1 MGRNLTFL
9 LFSFDLLITPLS
21 LFLAGRLRSLLPFG
35 KGGALSLQA
44 VQIPMV
50 VYLIAIVCWIGSLHL
65 AGAYNPKRVLRW
77 YHEVIHVAWGSFLA
91 TVLITGFLYMTYRDI
106 SRLLFVYFLMI
117 NLGLLLSY
125 RVGLRIYY
133 RLLGK
138 TRPNGRSNVLILGAG
153 DLGRRIARVLLDRS
167 RWGFNLIGYL
177 DDDPAKYNR
186 TFQGGIVLGSIDK
199 VRSVVEG
206 FKVDEVWIALPGRAY
221 DRMSQ
226 VVNEVDDLSVRV
238 KIVPDYF
245 SLALVRAKPEIMGDI
260 PLIGLREPVIEGQA
274 RVIKRSF
281 DLILSLLFS
290 ILALPLF
297 GMIALAILLDSA
309 GPVIFRH
316 TRVGE
321 NGRLFKM
328 LKFRTM
334 SIEAEKHRDE
344 VCIRTEDGTLIH
356 KRKGDPRVTRVG
368 RVLRRFSLDELPQ
381 LINVIKGD
389 MSLVGPRP
397 EMPWLVHEYEPW
409 QRKRFAVPQGITGWW
424 QIHDRSDKPMHMN
437 TEEDL
442 HYVYNYSIWLDILIL
457 IRTPVAVLR
466 GRGAY

>member
-1 MGRNLTFL
+1 MGRNLSFL

-21 LFLAGRLRSLLPFG
+21 LFLASRLRSLLPFG
-35 KGGALSLQA
+35 KGGALNIQS
-44 VQIPMV
+44 VQIPLV
-50 VYLIAIVCWIGSLHL
+50 VYLVAMICWCGSLHL

-77 YHEVIHVAWGSFLA
+77 YHEAIHVAWGAFLA

-106 SRLLFVYFLMI
+106 SRLLFVYFLVI

-125 RVGLRIYY
+125 RAGLRIYY
-133 RLLGK
+133 HLLGK
-138 TRPNGRSNVLILGAG
+138 TRPNGRSQVLILGAG
-153 DLGRRIARVLLDRS
+153 VLGRRIARVLYDHS
-167 RWGFNLIGYL
+167 RWGFNLTGYL
-177 DDDPAKYNR
+177 DDDPAKQGR
-186 TFQGGIVLGSIDK
+186 TFQGGIVLGSIDE
-199 VRSVVEG
+199 VRSVVENHN
-206 FKVDEVWIALPGRAY
+206 VDEVWIALPGKAY

-226 VVNEVDDLSVRV
+226 AVKKINDLSVRV

-245 SLALVRAKPEIMGDI
+245 SLALIRAKPEIMGDI

-274 RVIKRSF
+274 RVIKRAF
-281 DLILSLLFS
+281 DLILSLLLT

-297 GMIALAILLDSA
+297 GLIGLAIILDSA
-309 GPVIFRH
+309 GPVIFQH

-334 SIEAEKHRDE
+334 SIEAEKLREE
-344 VCIRTEDGTLIH
+344 VCVRTENGTLIH
-356 KRKGDPRVTRVG
+356 KRKGDPRVTRIG
-368 RVLRRFSLDELPQ
+368 KVLRRFSLDELPQ

-409 QRKRFAVPQGITGWW
+409 QHKRFAVPQGITGWW

-457 IRTPVAVLR
+457 LRTPGAVLR

>member
-1 MGRNLTFL
+1 MGRNLSFL
-9 LFSFDLLITPLS
+9 LFSCDLLITPLS
-21 LFLAGRLRSLLPFG
+21 LFLASRLRALLPFG
-35 KGGALSLQA
+35 KGGALNIQA

-50 VYLIAIVCWIGSLHL
+50 VYLISLVCWSGSLHL

-77 YHEVIHVAWGSFLA
+77 YHESIHVAWGAFLA
-91 TVLITGFLYMTYRDI
+91 TVLITGFLYLTYRDI
-106 SRLLFVYFLMI
+106 SRLLFVYFLVI

-125 RVGLRIYY
+125 RAGLRIYY
-133 RLLGK
+133 RLVGK

-153 DLGRRIARVLLDRS
+153 DLGRRIARVLLDHS

-177 DDDPAKYNR
+177 DDDPAKHGR
-186 TFQGGIVLGSIDK
+186 TFQRGVVFGNIDK
-199 VRSVVEG
+199 VRSVVESHE
-206 FKVDEVWIALPGRAY
+206 VDEVWIALPGRAY
-221 DRMSQ
+221 DRMSHA
-226 VVNEVDDLSVRV
+226 VKTIDDLSVRV

-245 SLALVRAKPEIMGDI
+245 SLALIRAKPEIMGDI

-274 RVIKRSF
+274 RVIKRAF
-281 DLILSLLFS
+281 DLILCLLFT
-290 ILALPLF
+290 ILALPLLAL
-297 GMIALAILLDSA
+297 IALAIVLDSS

-334 SIEAEKHRDE
+334 SVDAEKLREE
-344 VCIRTEDGTLIH
+344 VCVRTEDGALLH
-356 KRKGDPRVTRVG
+356 KRKDDPRVTRIG
-368 RVLRRFSLDELPQ
+368 KVLRRFSLDELPQ

-409 QRKRFAVPQGITGWW
+409 QHKRFAVPQGITGWW

-457 IRTPVAVLR
+457 LRTPGAVLR